1 MTGLARHD
9 DCLGSKPIR
18 GVIREVRLSK
28 TVVTATGALVFAA
41 LFASGCGGGASSTV
55 TEARTTTVYLPSG
68 GSASGGSAANTGV
81 NSGSSEAPAGK
92 SIEIQMGDFFFK
104 PSDASA
110 AAGSVKISAPNVG
123 ATTHE
128 LVLVRTDLD
137 PAKLPT
143 LANGEV
149 DEEKLDSPGEI
160 PDVAPGSTPT
170 TTVDLKPG
178 KYAVIC
184 NLPGHYAQGMYG
196 SLTVSGG

>member
-1 MTGLARHD
+1 M
-9 DCLGSKPIR
+9 
-18 GVIREVRLSK
+18 RLSK
-28 TVVTATGALVFAA
+28 AGVAATGAFVFASLLA
-41 LFASGCGGGASSTV
+41 LGCGAGDSSTV
-55 TEARTTTVYLPSG
+55 TESQTTTVFLPSEGSSPGGTAGETGG
-68 GSASGGSAANTGV
+68 GSGGT
-81 NSGSSEAPAGK
+81 AGNA
-92 SIEIQMGDFFFK
+92 IEIQMGEFFFK
-104 PSDASA
+104 PTDATA

-137 PAKLPT
+137 PANLPT

-149 DEEKLDSPGEI
+149 DEEALESPGEI
-160 PDVAPGSTPT
+160 PDVAAGSTAT

-184 NLPGHYAQGMYG
+184 NLPGHYGQGMYG

>member
-1 MTGLARHD
+1 M
-9 DCLGSKPIR
+9 
-18 GVIREVRLSK
+18 RLK
-28 TVVTATGALVFAA
+28 WTGAAGVFALTA
-41 LFASGCGGGASSTV
+41 LVVGGCGSGDTSTV
-55 TEARTTTVYLPSG
+55 TESQTTTLFVPVDGATAGEQAAGGPSG
-68 GSASGGSAANTGV
+68 AS
-81 NSGSSEAPAGK
+81 APAGK
-92 SIEIQMGDFFFK
+92 SIEIQMGDYFFK
-104 PSDASA
+104 PSDATA
-110 AAGSVKISAPNVG
+110 AAGSVKVSAPNTG

-149 DEEKLDSPGEI
+149 DEESLQSPGEI
-160 PDVAPGSTPT
+160 PDVAAGSTAS

>member
-1 MTGLARHD
+1 M
-9 DCLGSKPIR
+9 
-18 GVIREVRLSK
+18 RLSK
-28 TVVTATGALVFAA
+28 TIVTAGTAAILSAA
-41 LFASGCGGGASSTV
+41 LLASGCGGGGSGADTGGG
-55 TEARTTTVYLPSG
+55 SG
-68 GSASGGSAANTGV
+68 GSDATV
-81 NSGSSEAPAGK
+81 GK

-104 PSDASA
+104 PSDATA
-110 AAGSVKISAPNVG
+110 TAGSVKISAPNVG

-128 LVLVRTDLD
+128 LVLARTDLD
-137 PAKLPT
+137 PANLPT

-160 PDVAPGSTPT
+160 PDVAAGSTAT